1 MKKYDCKKDAW
12 RQYDSMTPLE
22 RKREIEAGRDVD
34 RLPCVP
40 FMGEL
45 KCKYSGV
52 SVWDFSHNP
61 EKMAEAELKVFQMF
75 GYDRIVIGPNTR
87 GISEALG
94 AEFGY
99 PEQGVPFAERAMIES
114 WDILNSMEPVRAKQ
128 NDRMKIFEV
137 EADMLMDSL
146 GDIVP
151 LEMSI
156 GGPFTIASILRG
168 IELLLRDCRKEQESV
183 HSLLRMITDSQKSC
197 IDLAAEYGY
206 GIAMADPV
214 ANPALIGPRMYKEY
228 VFPYTKELTE
238 YAQKKTGYKVSLHM
252 CGKTYAIWEYLRQYP
267 LNELSLDNTIDLERA
282 VEELG
287 AYIPIAGNVD
297 PVSVILNGTKEE
309 IFKATKRCMDIGS
322 KADKGYIVAPGCDIP
337 ETTEARQVRF
347 FMDAVRKG

>member
-52 SVWDFSHNP
+52 SVWDFSHNS
-61 EKMAEAELKVFQMF
+61 EKIAEAELKVFQMF

-94 AEFGY
+94 AKFGY
-99 PEQGVPFAERAMIES
+99 PEQGVPFAESAMIES
-114 WDILNSMEPVRAKQ
+114 WDILNGMEPVRAKQ
-128 NDRMKIFEV
+128 NDRMKIFEE
-137 EADMLMDSL
+137 EAEMLMDNL

-183 HSLLRMITDSQKSC
+183 HRLLRMITDSQKSC

-287 AYIPIAGNVD
+287 AYTTIAGNVD

-322 KADKGYIVAPGCDIP
+322 KADKGYVVAPGCDIP

-347 FMDAVRKG
+347 LMDAVRKG

>member
-1 MKKYDCKKDAW
+1 MAW
-12 RQYDSMTPLE
+12 
-22 RKREIEAGRDVD
+22 
-34 RLPCVP
+34 
-40 FMGEL
+40 
-45 KCKYSGV
+45 
-52 SVWDFSHNP
+52 
-61 EKMAEAELKVFQMF
+61 
-75 GYDRIVIGPNTR
+75 
-87 GISEALG
+87 
-94 AEFGY
+94 
-99 PEQGVPFAERAMIES
+99 
-114 WDILNSMEPVRAKQ
+114 
-128 NDRMKIFEV
+128 
-137 EADMLMDSL
+137 SL

-151 LEMSI
+151 LEMMI
-156 GGPFTIASILRG
+156 GGPFTSASILRG

-183 HSLLRMITDSQKSC
+183 HRLLRMITDSQKSC

-267 LNELSLDNTIDLERA
+267 LNELSLDNVIDLERA

-309 IFKATKRCMDIGS
+309 IFKATKRCIDIGS